1 MPSASLIKEFE
12 QLVGK
17 ENVFSSEADRQSYA
31 YDAAVLKPMIPSL
44 VVRPT
49 EVEQLGQVVKR
60 CYEEGIPM
68 TVRGSGTNLTGG
80 TIPDCSDTIVIL
92 TTGLNKILEINTEDL
107 YATVQPGVIT
117 AKFAAV
123 AAKGLFYPPDPG
135 SMSVSTIGGNVAE
148 SSGGLR
154 GLKYGTTKDYV
165 MGMEVFAN
173 TGDLVKTGS
182 RTVKCATGYN
192 IAPLLVGSE
201 GTLAVTSKVTLKLIP
216 PPKASKAMMAL
227 FKDMDG
233 ASQAVA
239 GIIAAHVVPCTLE
252 FLDHASIN
260 YIEDYVKIG
269 LPRDAGAMLLIE
281 VDGHPAQVE
290 DEAVIVEKVLRDNS
304 ATEIVVA
311 RDAAEKSRIWEA
323 RRVAIP
329 ALARCRPTL
338 MLEDATVPRSK
349 IPAMIKALDEIAARH
364 NVTIATFGHAGD
376 GNLHP
381 SILCD
386 RRDKEEFSRVERA
399 VDDLFNAAL
408 ELGGT
413 LSGEH
418 GIGTAKIKWLEQ
430 ETSHGTIMF
439 SRRLRKAFDPKG
451 LFNPSKIVGFGD

>member
-1 MPSASLIKEFE
+1 
-12 QLVGK
+12 
-17 ENVFSSEADRQSYA
+17 
-31 YDAAVLKPMIPSL
+31 
-44 VVRPT
+44 
-49 EVEQLGQVVKR
+49 
-60 CYEEGIPM
+60 
-68 TVRGSGTNLTGG
+68 
-80 TIPDCSDTIVIL
+80 
-92 TTGLNKILEINTEDL
+92 
-107 YATVQPGVIT
+107 
-117 AKFAAV
+117 
-123 AAKGLFYPPDPG
+123 
-135 SMSVSTIGGNVAE
+135 MSVSTIGGNVAE

-349 IPAMIKALDEIAARH
+349 IPGHDKALDEIAARH

-451 LFNPSKIVGFGD
+451 CSTRARSWDSGTSCRKGTGGGLWKAASPGPSKDLNGRGGGMKGVAERRFRCSVANDRGPAVSSPVNLPNPAQNRPRLEGSGRPPPAGVRERD

>member
-117 AKFAAV
+117 AKFAAAV
-123 AAKGLFYPPDPG
+123 AAKGLFDPG